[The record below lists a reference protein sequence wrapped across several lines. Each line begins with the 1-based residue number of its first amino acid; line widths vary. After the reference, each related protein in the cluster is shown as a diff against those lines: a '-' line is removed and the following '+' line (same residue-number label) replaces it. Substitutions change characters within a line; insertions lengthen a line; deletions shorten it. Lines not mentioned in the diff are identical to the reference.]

1 MAQNLDLE
9 EQEQLAQ
16 FKHFWNKYGN
26 LISWALI
33 VVLGSFAGY
42 NGWNLWQTR
51 QAGQASALYAEVE
64 RAAATGDQARVQRA
78 FDDIRDKFAGTTYAQ
93 QAALLAARSM
103 QESGKTDA
111 ARAALAWVTE
121 KSSDPGYQSI
131 ARLRLAGL
139 LADAKSYDEA
149 LAQLAKPMPPEFEP
163 LAADRRGDI
172 LQLQGKPAQAKAEYL
187 KALPGLDTR
196 ADYRRLVEVKLAALG
211 VDPQKAVPAAGAA
224 AGASK
229 P

>member
-1 MAQNLDLE
+1 MAQHLDLE

-16 FKHFWNKYGN
+16 FKHFWNKYGS
-26 LISWALI
+26 LITWVLI
-33 VVLGSFAGY
+33 VVLGGFAGW
-42 NGWNLWQTR
+42 NGWNLWQNR

-78 FDDIRDKFAGTTYAQ
+78 YDDIRDKFSGTTYAH
-93 QAALLAARSM
+93 QAALLAARSF
-103 QESGKTDA
+103 QENAKTDA
-111 ARAALAWVTE
+111 AKAALTWVAE
-121 KSSDPGYQSI
+121 KSSDPGYQAI

-149 LAQLAKPMPPEFEP
+149 LAQLKGPMPGEFEA

-172 LQLQGKPAQAKAEYL
+172 LQLQGKIAEAKAEYL
-187 KALPGLDTR
+187 KALPGLDAR
-196 ADYRRLVEVKLAALG
+196 ADYRRLVEVKLSALG
-211 VDPQKAVPAAGAA
+211 VDPEKAAPASAA
-224 AGASK
+224 AK

>member
-26 LISWALI
+26 LITWALI
-33 VVLGSFAGY
+33 VVLGGFAGW
-42 NGWNLWQTR
+42 NGWNLWQNR

-78 FDDIRDKFAGTTYAQ
+78 FDDIRDKFSGTTYAH
-93 QAALLAARSM
+93 QAALLAARSF
-103 QESGKTDA
+103 QESAKPDA
-111 ARAALAWVTE
+111 AKAALAWVSE
-121 KSSDPGYQSI
+121 KSSDPGYQAI

-149 LAQLAKPMPPEFEP
+149 LAQLKAPMPAEFEA

-172 LQLQGKPAQAKAEYL
+172 LQLQGKAAEAKAEYL
-187 KALPGLDTR
+187 KALPGLDAR
-196 ADYRRLVEVKLAALG
+196 ADYRRLVEVKLSALG
-211 VDPQKAVPAAGAA
+211 VDPQKAVPASAA
-224 AGASK
+224 AK

>member
-1 MAQNLDLE
+1 MAQHLDLE

-26 LISWALI
+26 LITWVLI
-33 VVLGSFAGY
+33 VVLGGFASW
-42 NGWNLWQTR
+42 NGWNLWQNR
-51 QAGQASALYAEVE
+51 QAGQASALYAELE

-78 FDDIRDKFAGTTYAQ
+78 YDDIREKFSGTAYAH
-93 QAALLAARSM
+93 QAALLAARSF
-103 QESGKTDA
+103 QESAKPDA
-111 ARAALAWVTE
+111 AKGALSWVAE
-121 KSSDPGYQSI
+121 KSSDPGYQAI

-149 LAQLAKPMPPEFEP
+149 LAQLKAPMPGEFEA

-172 LQLQGKPAQAKAEYL
+172 LQLQGKTAEAKAEYL
-187 KALPGLDTR
+187 KALPGLDAR
-196 ADYRRLVEVKLAALG
+196 ADYRRLVEFKLSALG
-211 VDPQKAVPAAGAA
+211 VDPEKAAPASAA
-224 AGASK
+224 AK

>member
-1 MAQNLDLE
+1 MAQHLDLE

-16 FKHFWNKYGN
+16 FKHFWNKYGS
-26 LISWALI
+26 LITWVLI
-33 VVLGSFAGY
+33 VVLGGFAGW
-42 NGWNLWQTR
+42 NGWNLWQNR

-78 FDDIRDKFAGTTYAQ
+78 YDDIRDKFSGTTYAH
-93 QAALLAARSM
+93 QAALLAARSF
-103 QESGKTDA
+103 QENAKPDA
-111 ARAALAWVTE
+111 AKAALTWVAE
-121 KSSDPGYQSI
+121 KSSDPGYQAI

-149 LAQLAKPMPPEFEP
+149 LAQLKGPMPGEFEA

-172 LQLQGKPAQAKAEYL
+172 LQLQGKTAEAKAEYL
-187 KALPGLDTR
+187 KALPGLDAR
-196 ADYRRLVEVKLAALG
+196 ADYRRLVEVKLSALG
-211 VDPQKAVPAAGAA
+211 VDPEKAAPASAA
-224 AGASK
+224 AK

>member
-1 MAQNLDLE
+1 MAQHLDLE

-16 FKHFWNKYGN
+16 FKHFWNKYGS
-26 LISWALI
+26 LITWVLI
-33 VVLGSFAGY
+33 VVLGGFAGW
-42 NGWNLWQTR
+42 NGWNLWQNR

-78 FDDIRDKFAGTTYAQ
+78 YDDIRDKFSGTTYAH
-93 QAALLAARSM
+93 QAALLAARSF
-103 QESGKTDA
+103 QENAKTDA
-111 ARAALAWVTE
+111 AKAALTWVAE
-121 KSSDPGYQSI
+121 KSSDPGYQAI

-149 LAQLAKPMPPEFEP
+149 LAQLKGPMPGEFEA

-172 LQLQGKPAQAKAEYL
+172 LQLQGKTAEAKAEYL
-187 KALPGLDTR
+187 KALPGLDAR
-196 ADYRRLVEVKLAALG
+196 ADYRRLVEVKLSALG
-211 VDPQKAVPAAGAA
+211 VDPEKAAPASAA
-224 AGASK
+224 AK